1 MYISN
6 TVKKKKKS
14 KIVVINLK
22 FRLKLENSFHQ
33 VMSDNDNI
41 WSLRDLN
48 YYQLNGGSVNVLDAN
63 KVETCIQN
71 LQIDLTRVLW
81 IAM

>member
-1 MYISN
+1 
-6 TVKKKKKS
+6 
-14 KIVVINLK
+14 
-22 FRLKLENSFHQ
+22 
-33 VMSDNDNI
+33 MSDNDNI

-71 LQIDLTRVLW
+71 LQIDFTGVLW
-81 IAM
+81 SAM